1 MKSTNRIHRHGG
13 TKPAAV
19 QLKTNRPQ
27 PTPETVRILLV
38 DDDGKIEADFEIP
51 KAMHEAMQRSAQI
64 KGVSV
69 REWIENAVRDKIES
83 VKNPPAVHPFTEL
96 EFAKEETNALMQL
109 IAYHIDYQSRDG
121 GGFSGPA
128 VSAFCGG
135 INLLVGNTRDRLN
148 KAFDALH
155 KSVKRNRE
163 VAS

>member
-1 MKSTNRIHRHGG
+1 MQNTIRVRKNAP
-13 TKPAAV
+13 TKAASL
-19 QLKTNRPQ
+19 QTKTARPQ
-27 PTPETVRILLV
+27 PTLETVRILLA

-51 KAMHEAMQRSAQI
+51 KAMHEAMQHTAQI

-109 IAYHIDYQSRDG
+109 IAYHMDYQSRDG
-121 GGFSGPA
+121 GGFSGPE

-155 KSVKRNRE
+155 KSVKRNSE